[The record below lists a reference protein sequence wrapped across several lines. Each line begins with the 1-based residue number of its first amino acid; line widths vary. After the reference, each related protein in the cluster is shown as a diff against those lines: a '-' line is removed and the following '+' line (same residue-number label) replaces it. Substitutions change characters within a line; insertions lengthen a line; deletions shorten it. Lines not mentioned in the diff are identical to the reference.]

1 VRDQGQGIADIQQA
15 LQPGF
20 STAPD
25 WVRELGFGA
34 GMGLP
39 NIRSCARSLDIT
51 SEVGQG
57 TTLRI
62 SIPLEPERVCA

>member
-1 VRDQGQGIADIQQA
+1 ME
-15 LQPGF
+15 PGY

-39 NIRSCARSLDIT
+39 NIKSCAGDLDISST
-51 SEVGQG
+51 VGRG

-62 SIPLEPERVCA
+62 SIPLEQQCA